1 MIPMTTT
8 EILLTVGVIAAGT
21 LFTRFFP
28 FLVFPPGRETP
39 DYVRFLGRA
48 LPPAVLGMLVI
59 YCYKTLDLG
68 TGVRVLPQ
76 LLAGAVVV
84 VLQKWK
90 RNLFL
95 SILGGTA
102 LYMIL
107 IRLPVFQ

>member
-1 MIPMTTT
+1 MIPMTTP

-21 LFTRFFP
+21 LFTRFVP
-28 FLVFPPGRETP
+28 FLMFPPGKKTP

-59 YCYKTLDLG
+59 YCYKTLDLTTG
-68 TGVRVLPQ
+68 TQALPP

-84 VLQKWK
+84 LLQKWK

-102 LYMIL
+102 LYMLL
-107 IRLPVFQ
+107 IRLPVF

>member
-1 MIPMTTT
+1 MIPMTNT

-28 FLVFPPGRETP
+28 FLVFPPGKETP
-39 DYVRFLGRA
+39 DYVQFLGRA

-59 YCYKTLDLG
+59 YCYKTLDVTAG
-68 TGVRVLPQ
+68 MQTLPP
-76 LLAGAVVV
+76 LLAGGLVIL
-84 VLQKWK
+84 LQKWK

-102 LYMIL
+102 LYMLL

>member
-1 MIPMTTT
+1 MLQMTTP
-8 EILLTVGVIAAGT
+8 EVLLTIGVIAAGT

-28 FLVFPPGRETP
+28 FLVFPPGKETP

-48 LPPAVLGMLVI
+48 LPPAVLGMLVV
-59 YCYKTLDLG
+59 YCYKTLPLTSG
-68 TGVRVLPQ
+68 SQALPS

-84 VLQKWK
+84 LLQKWK
-90 RNLFL
+90 KNLFL

-107 IRLPVFQ
+107 NRLAVFQ

>member
-1 MIPMTTT
+1 MIQMTTP
-8 EILLTVGVIAAGT
+8 EVLLTIGMIAAGT

-28 FLVFPPGRETP
+28 FLMFPPGKETP

-59 YCYKTLDLG
+59 YCYKTLPLASG
-68 TGVRVLPQ
+68 AQVLPP
-76 LLAGAVVV
+76 LLAGGLVIL
-84 VLQKWK
+84 LQKFK

-102 LYMIL
+102 LYMLL

>member
-1 MIPMTTT
+1 MIPMTNT
-8 EILLTVGVIAAGT
+8 EILLTVGMIAAGT

-28 FLVFPPGRETP
+28 FLMFPPGRETP

-59 YCYKTLDLG
+59 YCYKALDLTAG
-68 TGVRVLPQ
+68 AGVVPP
-76 LLAGAVVV
+76 LLAGVVV
-84 VLQKWK
+84 VLLQKWK